1 PKDKETNFGWRP
13 FFQEGSSIA
22 EKFPPNPPADHER
35 DHETGADTLPAQ
47 PDNPKDAS
55 LKVVALELEEPGPTW
70 VNLFYDLAWTA
81 TFASLTHNNNTDGLW
96 GINGIAGTLYSVIWA
111 PGPGLEGPIVYN
123 VGCAALIITFI
134 AYLYFE
140 SPTDTDIS
148 GLEDNRRSGYWM
160 FCHLPLLLSIILLL
174 IGVKKQFS
182 LSCIL
187 STATT
192 MFQVVEEAI
201 NDEQLRLNY
210 ISAQTNMTIKN
221 YLLRRGIVWQD
232 EYDQLVARLTNG
244 YTLDLTWSDEQKTEF
259 YAWNYRISLK
269 ILVSTFN
276 MFSGDHGSISNS
288 TKSKIEDYY
297 RNETWSLRDYYDNNT
312 KSKPRESLQYFQI
325 LTEILYPSIQSAR
338 YIVLFAG
345 LILISL
351 GVLNI
356 IHSGSGIQSSS
367 FRKWAV
373 ISRIVMGI
381 LVICLLFLNVGG
393 SQTLWIWPDEKKDQ
407 AGVFRW
413 MLACWVLP
421 TIALAFVTEGVI
433 ETALAK
439 CYTNE
444 QKRKKKTLGQ

>member
-1 PKDKETNFGWRP
+1 MSSPKDKETNFGWRP

-81 TFASLTHNNNTDGLW
+81 TFASLTQWGNLSYVVFFTVVWWLWTWYHTHFYVNDWFHLVCIFLQLIVFGMLAATTRDVLDPQTTDQMTDPNRYQAERMAKLSIKVIGISLASSRVVLLIQYLRVIVSGVTSNKIAARAIRRKVCTIAAGLSISTILFFSAW
-96 GINGIAGTLYSVIWA
+96 GFYRGPYGRTATRAGIKYVLWGLGLAGINGIAGTLYSVIWA

-276 MFSGDHGSISNS
+276 VGS
-288 TKSKIEDYY
+288 
-297 RNETWSLRDYYDNNT
+297 L
-312 KSKPRESLQYFQI
+312 
-325 LTEILYPSIQSAR
+325 
-338 YIVLFAG
+338 
-345 LILISL
+345 
-351 GVLNI
+351 
-356 IHSGSGIQSSS
+356 
-367 FRKWAV
+367 
-373 ISRIVMGI
+373 
-381 LVICLLFLNVGG
+381 
-393 SQTLWIWPDEKKDQ
+393 
-407 AGVFRW
+407 
-413 MLACWVLP
+413 
-421 TIALAFVTEGVI
+421 
-433 ETALAK
+433 
-439 CYTNE
+439 
-444 QKRKKKTLGQ
+444 